1 MLDLGNFKCG
11 TISWLRNAGNTY
23 VDEDTPSDKRLGD
36 WALDLNRSEHTSSPP
51 TRAPPHIPRPEQNK
65 RTISGGTFQ
74 RYHEEAALQ
83 GRISN
88 VPDFVVAEGEN
99 DINMNEGRH
108 YFITIP
114 MFELSRRSQ
123 TSLDLYKEASGL
135 LPPLQIQPLIIEV
148 NEATLG
154 IFVSSLPDAN
164 LVVTCSTKW
173 RPTRIKP
180 FSDYLRDIKVTDKT
194 RGTSTLN
201 GNSKRR
207 RSKPRGSGR
216 LGDWDGDSNGSSSV
230 DFGES
235 NDSSD
240 DAKSGDSETDRM
252 ILAMLQDEKPALE
265 RVKQMLKKRHSIQR
279 HRNSNW
285 LMHAIIDAVVDN
297 LVPISKIYEAQLQR
311 MSSRIFELQHR
322 LSREEVKEMIV
333 MKRDLEW
340 LQHELRPFARVMR
353 HLIDD
358 RNIGVEVTHYLEDIE
373 DHLLRT
379 LEELSSFASECVAL
393 KDEYNAYRM

>member
-1 MLDLGNFKCG
+1 M
-11 TISWLRNAGNTY
+11 
-23 VDEDTPSDKRLGD
+23 
-36 WALDLNRSEHTSSPP
+36 
-51 TRAPPHIPRPEQNK
+51 
-65 RTISGGTFQ
+65 
-74 RYHEEAALQ
+74 
-83 GRISN
+83 
-88 VPDFVVAEGEN
+88 
-99 DINMNEGRH
+99 
-108 YFITIP
+108 
-114 MFELSRRSQ
+114 
-123 TSLDLYKEASGL
+123 
-135 LPPLQIQPLIIEV
+135 
-148 NEATLG
+148 
-154 IFVSSLPDAN
+154 
-164 LVVTCSTKW
+164 
-173 RPTRIKP
+173 
-180 FSDYLRDIKVTDKT
+180 
-194 RGTSTLN
+194 
-201 GNSKRR
+201 
-207 RSKPRGSGR
+207 
-216 LGDWDGDSNGSSSV
+216 GDWDGDSNGSSSV